1 MQSSSGRVVRLFLR
15 EEKRVP
21 VTEVKSAEARRG
33 SGFVGDHK
41 KGGKRQI
48 TVLSAEGWSA
58 ACAEIG
64 ASVDA
69 SLRRAN
75 VLVEGLDL
83 RQSIGQFLR
92 LGDLEIEVLGE
103 TDPCERMDEAQAG
116 LMQALVP
123 HLRGGVF
130 GRVTQA
136 GQVRV
141 DDLAS
146 LHTESQG

>member
-21 VTEVKSAEARRG
+21 VTEVTSAEARRG